1 MQLLSFLYGLRISK
15 VALFLIAVAS
25 IVSGLSATALL
36 ALIHSALA
44 RRGQVDTKLMLAF
57 AGLCL
62 FMALVGIVSRT
73 LLTWLSEKALYN
85 LRIMLCRQIMSTP
98 LRRLEEIGASKLL
111 TTLTADVITIAD
123 VLTNLP
129 SFITDIFIVTGCL
142 IYLAW
147 LSWQPFVFLLGVIL
161 FSIVTVQLMQLPGKR
176 ILTRLREGVDV
187 LYEHFR
193 SLIEGIKELK
203 LHQARR
209 RAFLEEEFTATAGS
223 IRRHKVKA
231 VTFFAVSGGWASLL
245 LFGAL
250 GALIF
255 ALPSVINISVEVT
268 TGYVMTTLYMSG
280 SLSNL
285 ITFLPEIVSANV
297 CVKKLSSLQL
307 ALDAEKAE
315 YNTCPETTVLYNWK
329 SLELVGVTH
338 SYKGDNGS
346 NNFVLGPLDLTLRP
360 GELVFIT
367 GGNGS
372 GKTTLAKLLTGL
384 YAPEGGEIRL
394 NDQSIDDESRE
405 RYRQH
410 FSAIFSDFYLFKK
423 LLGLITPDLDQQAE
437 FYLKRLQLE
446 DKTQVRDGN
455 LSTVSLSQGQRKRLA
470 LLTAF
475 LENRPIYLFDE
486 WAADQDPFFRDFFY
500 RTLLP
505 ELKVSGKTVIVISHD
520 DRYYGIGDRVIK
532 LEYGKLEH
540 DIRMRDHQDNAP
552 QVAGRQLLR

>member
-57 AGLCL
+57 AGLCV
-62 FMALVGIVSRT
+62 FMPLVGIASRT
-73 LLTWLSEKALYN
+73 LLTWLSERALYN
-85 LRIMLCRQIMSTP
+85 LRVMLCRQIMSAP

-111 TTLTADVITIAD
+111 TTLTADVVTIAD
-123 VLTNLP
+123 ALTNLP

-161 FSIVTVQLMQLPGKR
+161 FSTVTVQLMQLPGKR
-176 ILTRLREGVDV
+176 ILARLREGVDV

-209 RAFLEEEFTATAGS
+209 KTFLEEEFIATARS
-223 IRRHKVKA
+223 IRRHKVNA
-231 VTFFAVSGGWASLL
+231 VTFFAVSSGWASLL
-245 LFGAL
+245 LFGAI

-255 ALPSVINISVEVT
+255 ALPSVVNIGVGVT

-285 ITFLPEIVSANV
+285 IAFLPEMASANV
-297 CVKKLSSLQL
+297 CVKKLGSLQL
-307 ALDAEKAE
+307 ALAAEKAE
-315 YNTCPETTVLYNWK
+315 YNTCSELIAMYNWK

-338 SYKGDNGS
+338 TYKGNSLG
-346 NNFVLGPLDLTLRP
+346 NNFVLGPIDLTLTP
-360 GELVFIT
+360 GELIFIT

-372 GKTTLAKLLTGL
+372 GKTTLAKLLAGL

-394 NDQSIDDESRE
+394 NDQSIDDENRE
-405 RYRQH
+405 YYRQH

-423 LLGLITPDLDQQAE
+423 LLGLRMPDLDQQAE
-437 FYLKRLQLE
+437 FYLKRLQL
-446 DKTQVRDGN
+446 DSKTQVRDGN

-500 RTLLP
+500 KTLLP
-505 ELKVSGKTVIVISHD
+505 ELKLSGKTVIVISHD
-520 DRYYGIGDRVIK
+520 DRYHGIGDRVIK

-540 DIRMRDHQDNAP
+540 DIKMRDRHGNAS
-552 QVAGRQLLR
+552 QAAGLHLP

>member
-73 LLTWLSEKALYN
+73 LLAWLSERALYN

-285 ITFLPEIVSANV
+285 ITFLSEIASANV

-500 RTLLP
+500 RALLP

>member
-1 MQLLSFLYGLRISK
+1 
-15 VALFLIAVAS
+15 
-25 IVSGLSATALL
+25 
-36 ALIHSALA
+36 
-44 RRGQVDTKLMLAF
+44 
-57 AGLCL
+57 
-62 FMALVGIVSRT
+62 
-73 LLTWLSEKALYN
+73 
-85 LRIMLCRQIMSTP
+85 MSTP

-111 TTLTADVITIAD
+111 TTMTADVITIAD

-161 FSIVTVQLMQLPGKR
+161 FSMVTVQLMQLPGKR
-176 ILTRLREGVDV
+176 ILMRLREGVDV

-209 RAFLEEEFTATAGS
+209 KAFLEEEFTATARS

-231 VTFFAVSGGWASLL
+231 VTFFAVSGGWAGLL

-285 ITFLPEIVSANV
+285 ITFLSEIASANV

-307 ALDAEKAE
+307 VLAAEKAE
-315 YNTCPETTVLYNWK
+315 YNTCPETTVLYSWK

-346 NNFVLGPLDLTLRP
+346 NKFVLGPLDLTLTP
-360 GELVFIT
+360 GELIFIT

-423 LLGLITPDLDQQAE
+423 LLGLNMPDLDQQAE

-500 RTLLP
+500 KTLLP
-505 ELKVSGKTVIVISHD
+505 ELKLSGKTVIVISHD

-552 QVAGRQLLR
+552 QAAGRQFPR